1 MCLEFS
7 GHVYHPL
14 VLGGE
19 GGQIRDQATPAI
31 SVPVA
36 CIHRHAHQCE
46 NPCLGSILMS
56 VQGILAVILPLA
68 SIANQLLPNHI
79 VIFSSVVEI
88 EIAYFRYMTVCIEV

>member
-1 MCLEFS
+1 
-7 GHVYHPL
+7 
-14 VLGGE
+14 
-19 GGQIRDQATPAI
+19 
-31 SVPVA
+31 
-36 CIHRHAHQCE
+36 
-46 NPCLGSILMS
+46 MS